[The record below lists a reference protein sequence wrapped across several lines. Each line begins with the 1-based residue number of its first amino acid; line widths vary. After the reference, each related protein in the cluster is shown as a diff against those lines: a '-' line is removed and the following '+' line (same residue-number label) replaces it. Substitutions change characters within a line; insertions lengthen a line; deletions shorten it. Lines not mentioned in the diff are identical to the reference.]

1 MVVLIIV
8 GGTVLVGMSFA
19 TLGPLLFVQ
28 AGLTGLVGG
37 LLQMKFAKV
46 KVTVREEQPTAPVEE
61 DLDAVFDV
69 ILWDE
74 RVLAWIVASALG
86 IFLLASLGE
95 LIPALKSAAFFLFL
109 AGITSA
115 SPPLL
120 QAWRSAK
127 PKAKPGLMLG
137 AVVAGIGGIVMG
149 VNSVLN
155 HGPSLKTVIAP
166 LATGWLLGGGLV
178 WLGRTRRMKLSK
190 GQIQSPHRTL

>member
-1 MVVLIIV
+1 
-8 GGTVLVGMSFA
+8 
-19 TLGPLLFVQ
+19 
-28 AGLTGLVGG
+28 
-37 LLQMKFAKV
+37 
-46 KVTVREEQPTAPVEE
+46 
-61 DLDAVFDV
+61 
-69 ILWDE
+69 
-74 RVLAWIVASALG
+74 
-86 IFLLASLGE
+86 LGE

>member
-1 MVVLIIV
+1 
-8 GGTVLVGMSFA
+8 
-19 TLGPLLFVQ
+19 
-28 AGLTGLVGG
+28 
-37 LLQMKFAKV
+37 MKFAKV